1 MFPAQDPHLSTG
13 TYAAMAV
20 AAALLFFTSLLL
32 HELGHALQA
41 RREGVEIEGV
51 TLWLLGGVASLG
63 SALGA
68 RAAASPYGQR

>member
-1 MFPAQDPHLSTG
+1 
-13 TYAAMAV
+13 MAV

-41 RREGVEIEGV
+41 RREGVEIEG
-51 TLWLLGGVASLG
+51 LWLLGGVASLG